1 MLFKSFLAEFKYCRT
16 LRFAMKTAH
25 LLILLT
31 LSSFA
36 FAATISD
43 FPSMFTRNGNF
54 SAVYVI
60 GEKSAALDVVSAT
73 VISTGI
79 TRYNLTT
86 AVGTSRLD
94 TEIGDITLHDAII
107 IGSPCENK
115 AAAQLE
121 GNPNPCFA
129 NLGGSAGYIKV
140 FEHNGKQQL
149 LITGLTPEDRHQA
162 ARFLARENLASLKVS
177 SFIIPTST
185 GSKPAYFSQ
194 LQTNTSQTAPVNIT
208 AANTTTSPPA
218 PTINTSAN
226 KTKTKPP
233 VGAYEPLDEI
243 PRKKSWF
250 ERFLGWIKRIFT

>member
-1 MLFKSFLAEFKYCRT
+1 
-16 LRFAMKTAH
+16 MKTAH
-25 LLILLT
+25 LLILLI
-31 LSSFA
+31 LAPSA
-36 FAATISD
+36 LAATISD
-43 FPSMFTRNGNF
+43 FPAMFSRNGNF
-54 SAVYVI
+54 SAVYVV
-60 GEKSAALDVVSAT
+60 GEESAALDVVSAT

-185 GSKPAYFSQ
+185 GSKPSYFSQ
-194 LQTNTSQTAPVNIT
+194 QKTNVTPAP
-208 AANTTTSPPA
+208 ANTTFANVSDVPLVPINRTPA
-218 PTINTSAN
+218 LNTTQN
-226 KTKTKPP
+226 KIKTKPP
-233 VGAYEPLDEI
+233 VGAYEPLDEL

-250 ERFLGWIKRIFT
+250 ERFLGWIKGIFT